1 MRTVVTKWTEIKDTT
16 STEFLL
22 FQRRIEIKLWTGNSS
37 EDNSLSQRKGGGGKQ
52 KFIDDFLFKLW
63 NLKLSS

>member
-37 EDNSLSQRKGGGGKQ
+37 EDNSLSQRKGGGQ

>member
-1 MRTVVTKWTEIKDTT
+1 MITVVTKWTEIKDTT

-37 EDNSLSQRKGGGGKQ
+37 EDNSLSQRKGGGGGTE
-52 KFIDDFLFKLW
+52 IY
-63 NLKLSS
+63 

>member
-37 EDNSLSQRKGGGGKQ
+37 EDNSLSQRKGGGDRNLLT
-52 KFIDDFLFKLW
+52 ISFL
-63 NLKLSS
+63 SYGI

>member
-37 EDNSLSQRKGGGGKQ
+37 EDNSLSQRKGGGGQ

>member
-1 MRTVVTKWTEIKDTT
+1 MRTVVTKWTEIKDAT

-37 EDNSLSQRKGGGGKQ
+37 EDNSLSQRKGGGEQ

>member
-1 MRTVVTKWTEIKDTT
+1 MITVVTKWTEIKDTT

-37 EDNSLSQRKGGGGKQ
+37 EDNSLSQRKGGGGGGR
-52 KFIDDFLFKLW
+52 
-63 NLKLSS
+63 

>member
-1 MRTVVTKWTEIKDTT
+1 MRTVVTKWTEIKDAT

-37 EDNSLSQRKGGGGKQ
+37 EDNSLSQRKGGGQ

>member
-37 EDNSLSQRKGGGGKQ
+37 EDNSLSQRKGGGGETE
-52 KFIDDFLFKLW
+52 IY
-63 NLKLSS
+63 